1 MNGIT
6 INDKQ
11 YIFIATSDGDY
22 GGNCDKCDL
31 NKDGYSLSCNI
42 LCADLYE
49 LTHGRGGYGI
59 FKKLKTE
66 K

>member
-11 YIFIATSDGDY
+11 YIFIATSEDID
-22 GGNCDKCDL
+22 CDIDL
-31 NKDGYSLSCNI
+31 NKAGDICKCSVICRSF
-42 LCADLYE
+42 YE
-49 LTHGRGGYGI
+49 LLNGRRGCGI
-59 FKKLKTE
+59 FKEIE

>member
-11 YIFIATSDGDY
+11 YKFIATSEDID
-22 GGNCDKCDL
+22 CDKCDL
-31 NKDGYSLSCNI
+31 NETGDICKCSVICRSF
-42 LCADLYE
+42 YE
-49 LTHGRGGYGI
+49 LLNGRRGCGI